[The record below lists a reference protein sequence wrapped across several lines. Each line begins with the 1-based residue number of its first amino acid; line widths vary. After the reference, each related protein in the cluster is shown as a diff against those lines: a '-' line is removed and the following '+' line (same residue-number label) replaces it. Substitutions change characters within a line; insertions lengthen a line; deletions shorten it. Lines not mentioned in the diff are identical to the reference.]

1 MLNELS
7 NFYPKMLV
15 LLSSMLYFCGG
26 IQDDSVYYRI
36 MEQLQNQHL
45 RLLTNLKADNER
57 SLMGSINW
65 NSRLIAIRGARGVG
79 KTTMLLQ
86 HIKKTYGINPHEA
99 LYASMDHLYFTR
111 HSLLELAEEFHK
123 HGGRCLCLDEV
134 HKYDGWS
141 REIKNIYD
149 GFPDLRIVFTGSSLL
164 NILNAEADLSRRC
177 VSYDMQGL
185 SFREYLLFKERLSLP
200 VIPFD
205 DVLHR
210 PLEACEAVMAAC
222 RPLKHFVPYLK
233 EGYYPFFLEPDIDYL
248 TQVQKVV
255 NLILEIE
262 LPQLG
267 NVDIAN
273 VRKLRSLLSVVSSGV
288 PFAVD
293 ISKMA
298 QMAELNRNTIVSYLS
313 HLNRA
318 GLLNLLY
325 SDAHSLKRMQ
335 KPDKIYME
343 NGNLLYALSLSGVE
357 AGTLRETFF
366 VNQLAYG
373 HQVEYSKRGDFLLD
387 GTYTVEVGGQNKDGR
402 QIAGVE
408 NAFIA
413 ADNIEY
419 ALGNKIPL
427 WLFGF
432 LY

>member
-1 MLNELS
+1 
-7 NFYPKMLV
+7 
-15 LLSSMLYFCGG
+15 
-26 IQDDSVYYRI
+26 

-65 NSRLIAIRGARGVG
+65 NARLIAIRGARGVG

-86 HIKKTYGINPHEA
+86 HIKKTYGTNPHEA

-200 VIPFD
+200 VIPLD

-210 PLEACEAVMAAC
+210 PLEASEAVMAAC

-298 QMAELNRNTIVSYLS
+298 QMSELNRNTIVGYLS
-313 HLNRA
+313 HLHRA

-325 SDAHSLKRMQ
+325 SDTHSLKRMQ

-357 AGTLRETFF
+357 AGTLCETFF
-366 VNQLAYG
+366 VNQLSYR
-373 HQVEYSKRGDFLLD
+373 HQVEYSKQGDFLLD

>member
-1 MLNELS
+1 
-7 NFYPKMLV
+7 
-15 LLSSMLYFCGG
+15 
-26 IQDDSVYYRI
+26 
-36 MEQLQNQHL
+36 MEQLQAQHL
-45 RLLTNLKADNER
+45 RLLSHVDSRYKR
-57 SLMGSINW
+57 SLMNEINW
-65 NSRLIAIRGARGVG
+65 DARLIAIRGARGVG

-86 HIKKTYGINPHEA
+86 HIKETYGTDPTIA
-99 LYASMDHLYFTR
+99 LYASLDHLYFSR
-111 HSLLELAEEFHK
+111 PSLIDLAEEFHK
-123 HGGRCLCLDEV
+123 KGGKCLCFDEV

-149 GFPDLRIVFTGSSLL
+149 GFPDLQIIFTGSSLL

-185 SFREYLLFKERLSLP
+185 SFREYLLFKEDISLP
-200 VIPFD
+200 VLSLEELLQHPLSASEN
-205 DVLHR
+205 VLK
-210 PLEACEAVMAAC
+210 ACK
-222 RPLKHFVPYLK
+222 PLKYFDHYLQ
-233 EGYYPFFLEPDIDYL
+233 EGYYPFFLEKNMDYL
-248 TQVQKVV
+248 TQVQQVV
-255 NLILEIE
+255 SLILEIE

-298 QMAELNRNTIVSYLS
+298 QTAELNRNTIVAYLA

-318 GLLNLLY
+318 KLLNLLY
-325 SDAHSLKRMQ
+325 SDAQNLKRMQ

-343 NGNLLYALSLSGVE
+343 NCNLLHALSLTQVE
-357 AGTLRETFF
+357 TGSERETFF
-366 VNQLAYG
+366 VNQLAYH
-373 HQVEYSKRGDFLLD
+373 HQIEYAKQGDFLID
-387 GTYTVEVGGQNKDGR
+387 RTYTIEVGGQSKDGK
-402 QIAGVE
+402 QIADVP

-413 ADNIEY
+413 ADGIEY